1 MCANGKGDGKGRKRS
16 LNLFDE
22 SIQPPCHFF
31 PQRQTSKARPD
42 YLLFY
47 SLPFDHPNS
56 RSSLANTFF
65 ICKYKILGK
74 IFKFCLKS
82 LSENFFGK
90 KMTGGCSIDVRITT
104 CFVKK
109 ELSKLFINHIVVLF
123 FGKKSMLS

>member
-47 SLPFDHPNS
+47 SLPFDHPNL

-65 ICKYKILGK
+65 ICSIVQNIG
-74 IFKFCLKS
+74 
-82 LSENFFGK
+82 ENFQILLKIPF
-90 KMTGGCSIDVRITT
+90 
-104 CFVKK
+104 
-109 ELSKLFINHIVVLF
+109 
-123 FGKKSMLS
+123 